1 MIPAFAYFDTP
12 NATPDRDAGL
22 DLRLLAP
29 LGRWPLRLVV
39 LLALVPLLS
48 VQWGAANLGLVAFC
62 CAIQMLP
69 SLFLVGWGEALVR
82 RSQAALRV
90 GNQDALARL
99 HGTAAVSALAVG
111 AVAGVVGW
119 LLAEPLSL
127 WLVRVPGLARAQAE
141 TLLHLEALQLAL
153 WPALIT
159 WTSLAEARLRESDR
173 AAFRGTAIAIEAM
186 AALSVAMFQWRP
198 HAWPVAMAAAH
209 ATLILLSLVVL
220 WRERLAGSRPGFAW
234 PEVRDLLG
242 ATEWP
247 CAPEPGM
254 MPVFFAALIL
264 PAAIGRTLDA
274 AVPAAIMTVAA
285 AFSAAGWQLAS
296 RLEPVGLMGDLHADP
311 YRARWR
317 FGRSLDAA
325 TLVALG
331 LGLILAT
338 YGGQLVQ
345 MWLGLPRTT
354 TLRLLPVTA
363 LLVLVAPV
371 AVSAQWLRRAD
382 LRGFVAM
389 VRGAEVGIALPV
401 AALLWTDYGWSGT
414 LWGVVA
420 VRSLTCGL
428 WLPVR
433 ACRHLGLNPL
443 AVFGNQLWRMGLVAL
458 PSTVTALAF
467 STFKPPRTGREWTI
481 QLMIVAILYVIPA
494 FAAWSMMDTRRD
506 RD

>member
-12 NATPDRDAGL
+12 TAVPDRDAGL

-69 SLFLVGWGEALVR
+69 SLALVGWGEALVR

-90 GNQDALARL
+90 ANQEALARL
-99 HGTAAVSALAVG
+99 HGTAAIAALAIG
-111 AVAGVVGW
+111 FLAGGVGW
-119 LLAEPLSL
+119 LAAEPVAL
-127 WLVRVPGLARAQAE
+127 WLVRVPGLGRAQAD
-141 TLLHLEALQLAL
+141 TLLHLEALQLVL
-153 WPALIT
+153 WPALVT
-159 WTSLAEARLRESDR
+159 WTSLAEARLGESDR
-173 AAFRGTAIAIEAM
+173 AAFRGTAVAVEAM
-186 AALSVAMFQWRP
+186 AALAVAVFQWRP
-198 HAWPVAMAAAH
+198 HAWPVAMSAAH
-209 ATLILLSLVVL
+209 VTLILLSVVVL
-220 WRERLAGSRPGFAW
+220 WRERQAGMRPGFSWSEAR
-234 PEVRDLLG
+234 ELLR

-247 CAPEPGM
+247 FAPEPGM

-264 PAAIGRTLDA
+264 PAAAGHTLDA
-274 AVPAAIMTVAA
+274 AVPAAILTGAA
-285 AFSAAGWQLAS
+285 GFSAAGWQIAS

-331 LGLILAT
+331 ASIVLAT
-338 YGGQLVQ
+338 YGGRLVQ
-345 MWLGLPRTT
+345 IWLGLPRATVVH
-354 TLRLLPVTA
+354 LLPLSA

-382 LRGFVAM
+382 LRGYVAK
-389 VRGAEVGIALPV
+389 VRGAELGIALPV
-401 AALLWTDYGWSGT
+401 AALLWSEYGWTGT
-414 LWGVVA
+414 LWGLVS
-420 VRSLTCGL
+420 VRALTCGL

-433 ACRHLGLNPL
+433 ACRHLGLSPA
-443 AVFGNQLWRMGLVAL
+443 AVFGHQAWRLGLVAL
-458 PSTVTALAF
+458 PSAATAVAF

-494 FAAWSMMDTRRD
+494 FAAWSVMDTRRD